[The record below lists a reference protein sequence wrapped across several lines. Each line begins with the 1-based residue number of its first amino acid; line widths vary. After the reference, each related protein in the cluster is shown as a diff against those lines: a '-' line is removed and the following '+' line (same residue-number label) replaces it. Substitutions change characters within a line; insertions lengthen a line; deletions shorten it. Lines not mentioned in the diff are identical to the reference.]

1 MLSKA
6 LYKMLNRCI
15 VDAEFCRRVLQHP
28 EETLKECELSPADR
42 QLVVSL
48 HASTLAE
55 LAAGLQE
62 AGAEHVS

>member
-15 VDAEFCRRVLQHP
+15 VDAEFCRRVLEQP
-28 EETLKECELSPADR
+28 EETLKECDLTPADR

-48 HASTLAE
+48 RAATLTE

-62 AGAEHVS
+62 AGAEHAS